1 MLKCI
6 KKIRVSLKSNL
17 LVAGVMCL
25 LCLSACGI
33 EEKSESNGEVKNFC
47 KQYASEYT
55 VIESE
60 NEKCIV
66 SVEAPDFQRIVE
78 ILLEEGKEDISA
90 EALEETIEKNSDCKK
105 EYIVSVESEEKNVI
119 EEAFLE
125 QVSYELMV
133 AAIKDVEYEE
143 KWSVEE

>member
-1 MLKCI
+1 MLGSSEKSKSFL
-6 KKIRVSLKSNL
+6 KKKFLII
-17 LVAGVMCL
+17 GVVCL
-25 LCLSACGI
+25 LCLSACGT

-60 NEKCIV
+60 SDKCVV
-66 SVEAPDFQRIVE
+66 SVEAPDFQKIVE
-78 ILLEEGKEDISA
+78 IMLEEGKEDISA
-90 EALEETIEKNSDCKK
+90 ETLEETIEKNSDCKK
-105 EYIVSVESEEKNVI
+105 EYIVSVESEEMDVI